1 MISKAVFAGTFDP
14 FTLGHFEIAERAA
27 KRFDEVIVAVADVTG
42 KTCMFSFARPSLYIL
57 VISRRLF
64 SILSYLFN
72 CERPS
77 AAICLLSKIY
87 PYSDLSKITHIQKK

>member
-42 KTCMFSFARPSLYIL
+42 KTCMFRSKNAWNSQK
-57 VISRRLF
+57 SRFLR
-64 SILSYLFN
+64 
-72 CERPS
+72 
-77 AAICLLSKIY
+77 SK
-87 PYSDLSKITHIQKK
+87 T